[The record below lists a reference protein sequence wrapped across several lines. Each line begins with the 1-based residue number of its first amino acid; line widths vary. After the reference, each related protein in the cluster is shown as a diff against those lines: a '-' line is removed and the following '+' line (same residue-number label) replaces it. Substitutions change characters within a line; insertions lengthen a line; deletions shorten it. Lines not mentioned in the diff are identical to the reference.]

1 MAARTPQR
9 LRPAAAFQ
17 TTSDRAEKLQFG
29 GEAAPTLMFLVERSH
44 QIASEVI
51 RWSDNFHGS
60 VSNKNCV
67 FQRCS

>member
-17 TTSDRAEKLQFG
+17 ATSDRAEKLQFG
-29 GEAAPTLMFLVERSH
+29 GEAAPTLMLLVERSH

-51 RWSDNFHGS
+51 RWSDNFQGS
-60 VSNKNCV
+60 VSNKICV